1 MEKVKKIVKEV
12 LPYIIILIVVMIVKA
27 YIFTPVMV
35 NGSSMDDTL
44 KNKDIMIL
52 DKIGMKLN
60 GIKRFDIVVIK
71 TDKNKLIKRVIGL
84 PGETIEYK
92 DNKLYINDK
101 EVKDNFG
108 STKTSDISKR
118 EIPDNMYFVLG
129 DNRIDS
135 LDSEELGPFLE
146 KDIIGHA
153 TFIIY
158 PFNRIGSR

>member
-12 LPYIIILIVVMIVKA
+12 LPYIIILIVVMIVKT

-129 DNRIDS
+129 DNRMDS

>member
-92 DNKLYINDK
+92 NNKLYINDK

-129 DNRIDS
+129 DNRMDS

>member
-129 DNRIDS
+129 DNRMDS

>member
-1 MEKVKKIVKEV
+1 MEKLKKILKEII
-12 LPYIIILIVVMIVKA
+12 PYIIIIIVVLIIKT
-27 YIFTPVMV
+27 YIFTPIMV

-52 DKIGMKLN
+52 DKIGMKIN
-60 GIKRFDIVVIK
+60 GIKRFDIVVIETNRGK
-71 TDKNKLIKRVIGL
+71 IIKRVIGM

-101 EVKDNFG
+101 EVKDNYG

-118 EIPDNMYFVLG
+118 EIPNNMYFVLG

-146 KDIIGHA
+146 KDILGHA